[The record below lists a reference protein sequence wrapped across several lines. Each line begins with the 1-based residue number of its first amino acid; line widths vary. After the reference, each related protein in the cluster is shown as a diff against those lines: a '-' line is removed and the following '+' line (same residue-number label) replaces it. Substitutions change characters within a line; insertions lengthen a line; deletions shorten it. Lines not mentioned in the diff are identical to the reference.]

1 MRYQVTFKKRFN
13 QEGEGSDSPQ
23 VLLNL
28 PEGVIEEASVV
39 EQIEPDSVH
48 SEESMEQDDDFLP
61 FGSEIWEF
69 VVAQNRDDEFKAA
82 LEQSGV
88 VLEYDVIDDDEDES
102 DADGSSAM

>member
-28 PEGVIEEASVV
+28 PEGVILDAAVV
-39 EQIEPDSVH
+39 EQIDPDSVH
-48 SEESMEQDDDFLP
+48 SEERMDEDDDILP

-69 VVAQNRDDEFKAA
+69 VVAEGHADEFKIA
-82 LEQSGV
+82 LEESGQ
-88 VLEYDVIDDDEDES
+88 VLESDVIDDDEDEI
-102 DADGSSAM
+102 DDDGISVL